1 MTQEDPGLQEL
12 VGDFVNE
19 SREHLANVES
29 DLLSLEGASAGGEET
44 VNRVFR
50 AVHSVKGVAG
60 FLGLEHINKL
70 SHKLESVLDLVR
82 KGRLDVSADLCSAL
96 LFATD
101 ALRELIDHVTDSNT
115 IPIEEPIG
123 RLQVFLEG
131 SPVAGAG
138 ARPTAP
144 PVVAVEAAAD
154 EWVVELAVVMARV
167 ALALNSTPDAV
178 VDSIARLGRVVS
190 GGAALA
196 AAADSASREPIRVQL
211 VTKLQPEDVRLAL
224 QLEADEI
231 TTLRQPTCPTSAVAP
246 SPSDAQP
253 AGDKAREAVPVAAQD
268 AAPPASEHRGD
279 DAEAAPAA
287 HASADANAGA
297 GRASAAERT
306 RGDSKGDSKK
316 TEHAGDAHNDSIRV
330 SVALLDR
337 LMNLSGEL
345 VLGRNQLIQAHSV
358 KNEQGANL
366 AATRL
371 SQVVS
376 EMQEAIMQTRMQPIG
391 SLFQRFPRVVRD
403 LSGKLAKR
411 CRLDIS
417 GKDVELDRS
426 ILEALSDPLTHL
438 VRNAVD
444 HGMETPEQRR
454 AAGKPVEGQLRL
466 LAVQQ
471 GGNVRLEI
479 ADDGRGIN
487 PAVLRKKAV
496 EKGVITEAE
505 ARAMSDREA
514 VNLIFAPGF
523 STAEK
528 VTDVSGRGVGMDV
541 VRSNIEKLGGH
552 VDVQS
557 TVGRGT
563 TLTITIPLTLAI
575 LPAMVISCGPRRYV
589 LAQANV
595 AELVRVQ
602 KATQKTRTTAGEGAA
617 SIVALDGRE
626 LLRLRGA
633 VLPLLRLR
641 NVLGEPLEDQDE
653 QSTIIV
659 VEIAAMRYGL
669 VVDAP
674 PDAEEIVVKP
684 LGKHLKQRNEF
695 AGATILGDG
704 RVAMILDA
712 SGIAESANLAV
723 AEAAQGTKADEAAAG
738 QDKDRAELV
747 LFRNHPEETFAVP
760 LGLVDRI
767 QRIDRSALREVGGTT
782 VYAEGDRVLP
792 IVRLESTVQV
802 KPPEPTPRVSV
813 LVMRID
819 RTPFGLVAPGIEDI
833 RTVSF
838 RIDDKTLA
846 QKGVLG
852 SFQLQERTVRLI
864 DPSAVA
870 RAALPQLFT
879 ELPAKAPVAAVHAR
893 AAAGG
898 VREAA
903 APMAGGATR
912 VLFAED
918 TKFFREHVSRTL
930 TGAGFEVVAA
940 ADGELAW
947 TELMREGVCFDVV
960 VTDVQMPNCDGLELT
975 RRIRRSPEH
984 EQLPV
989 IALTSLSSSEHEEEG
1004 RAAGVTAY
1012 LVKLDDAALVAAV
1025 REHAGVKA

>member
-12 VGDFVNE
+12 VGDFVTE

-29 DLLSLEGASAGGEET
+29 DLLSLEGAAGGEET

-138 ARPTAP
+138 ARPMAP

-154 EWVVELAVVMARV
+154 EWVVELAVVTARV
-167 ALALNSTPDAV
+167 ALALNSTPDEV
-178 VDSIARLGRVVS
+178 VDTIARLGRVVS

-196 AAADSASREPIRVQL
+196 AAADTTLREPIRVHL
-211 VTKLQPEDVRLAL
+211 VTKLPPEDLRLAL
-224 QLEADEI
+224 QLEGDEI
-231 TTLRQPTCPTSAVAP
+231 TTLRRPTSPASAPAVAS
-246 SPSDAQP
+246 SPCDPQP
-253 AGDKAREAVPVAAQD
+253 AAETAPEAAPVAARDQ
-268 AAPPASEHRGD
+268 APPAKEPRGD
-279 DAEAAPAA
+279 DVEAAPAA
-287 HASADANAGA
+287 HANADANTGA
-297 GRASAAERT
+297 SRASAAERPRT
-306 RGDSKGDSKK
+306 DSKK
-316 TEHAGDAHNDSIRV
+316 PEHAGDAHNDSIRV

-403 LSGKLAKR
+403 LSGKLGKR

-552 VDVQS
+552 VEVQS

-602 KATQKTRTTAGEGAA
+602 SATQKTRTTAGEGAA
-617 SIVALDGRE
+617 SIVALDGKE

-641 NVLGEPLEDQDE
+641 NVLGEPLEDQDG

-659 VEIAAMRYGL
+659 VETASLRYGL

-723 AEAAQGTKADEAAAG
+723 AEAAQGAKADEAAAG

-782 VYAEGDRVLP
+782 VYAEGERVLP

-852 SFQLQERTVRLI
+852 SFQLQDRTVRLI

-870 RAALPQLFT
+870 RAALPQLFS
-879 ELPAKAPVAAVHAR
+879 ELPAKAPVAVVPAR

-898 VREAA
+898 VRDTA
-903 APMAGGATR
+903 APTTGAATR

-947 TELMREGVCFDVV
+947 TELMREGATFDVV